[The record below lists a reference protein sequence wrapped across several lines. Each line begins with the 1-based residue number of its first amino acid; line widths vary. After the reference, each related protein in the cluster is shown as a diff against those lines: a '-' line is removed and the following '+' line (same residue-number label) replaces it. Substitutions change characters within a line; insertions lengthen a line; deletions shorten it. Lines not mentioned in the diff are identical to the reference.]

1 MAALNAADA
10 NDRHGG
16 DLAITLVSSTAYLT
30 IRPRLYERAPETL
43 RTPLA
48 PTLEPAGIDLVEA
61 KARSIDTASRIVE
74 VEDRR
79 GQRSS
84 LAYDRLILATGS
96 ELKRPSVPGFAEHA
110 FDIDSYDGAVSF
122 DRHLQHVAT
131 HTDLPGSTTFVI
143 VGSGM
148 TGVELAAEMRSRI
161 AVHAGE
167 ETAKAARVVLVEQAS
182 VLAPEFGAEPRPV
195 IERALAQAGVETR
208 ASSTVVRVEPDAV
221 TFGSGERLACAT
233 TVLATGMR
241 ANALT
246 AQVPGR
252 RDELGRLH
260 VDDEL
265 RVAGVDHVYATGDVA
280 RALADDGQFA
290 LMSCQHSL
298 TMGKYAGYNAAHD
311 LLGLELRRYR
321 QPAYTNTLDL
331 GGFGAVCTK
340 GWQRQLDH
348 YGADAK
354 KRKRWINEELIY
366 PAVGSREDSA
376 CERPH
381 QSGDGALRCGLT
393 SPSGS
398 KLLLTNGPVLSG
410 QRHFPRSCDC
420 RRAPPA
426 PDHERD
432 QGQQ

>member
-16 DLAITLVSSTAYLT
+16 DIAITLVSATPYLT

-43 RTPLA
+43 RTPLG
-48 PTLEPAGIDLVEA
+48 PTLEPASIDFVEA
-61 KARSIDTASRIVE
+61 VARSIDTALRIVE
-74 VEDRR
+74 VEDKL
-79 GQRSS
+79 GWRSS

-96 ELKRPSVPGFAEHA
+96 ELKRPLAPGFAEHA
-110 FDIDSYDGAVSF
+110 LDVDSYDGAVTF
-122 DRHLQHVAT
+122 DRHLQHVTT
-131 HTDLPGSTTFVI
+131 HSELPGSTTFVI

-167 ETAKAARVVLVEQAS
+167 AAAKTARVVLVEQAR

-195 IERALAQAGVETR
+195 IAQALAEAGVETR
-208 ASSTVVRVEPDAV
+208 LSSKVVKVEPDAV
-221 TFGSGERLACAT
+221 TLDNGERLACAT

-246 AQVPGR
+246 AQIPGQ

-265 RVAGVDHVYATGDVA
+265 RVVDVPHVYATGDVA
-280 RALADDGQFA
+280 RALADEGQFA

-298 TMGKYAGYNAAHD
+298 TMGKYAGHNASHD
-311 LLGLELRRYR
+311 LLGLELRCYR

-331 GGFGAVCTK
+331 GAFGAVCTK
-340 GWQRQLDH
+340 GWQRRLDH
-348 YGADAK
+348 YGAEAK

-366 PAVGSREDSA
+366 PAVGSREKVLA
-376 CERPH
+376 
-381 QSGDGALRCGLT
+381 SGRINPETGR
-393 SPSGS
+393 
-398 KLLLTNGPVLSG
+398 
-410 QRHFPRSCDC
+410 
-420 RRAPPA
+420 
-426 PDHERD
+426 
-432 QGQQ
+432 